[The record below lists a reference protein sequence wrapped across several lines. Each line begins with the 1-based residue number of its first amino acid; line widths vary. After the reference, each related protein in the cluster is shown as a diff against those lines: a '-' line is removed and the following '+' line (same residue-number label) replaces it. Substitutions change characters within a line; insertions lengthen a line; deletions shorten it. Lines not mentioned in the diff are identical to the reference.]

1 MIISLKPQCTVYAQK
16 WLFAKLNVLSTN
28 SLNMV
33 FSCKKFAAIHV
44 CYIKCKHTSLKS
56 VCDLLIKSSQIQ
68 ND

>member
-1 MIISLKPQCTVYAQK
+1 MIILLKPQCTVYAQK
-16 WLFAKLNVLSTN
+16 WLFTKPNVLSTN

-33 FSCKKFAAIHV
+33 FSCKKFTAIHV
-44 CYIKCKHTSLKS
+44 CYIKCKNTSLKS